1 MIATTEERDALM
13 DAIELY
19 GDSRAYV
26 ADDAAER
33 LAAIRAM
40 LAPPDNAVLIPRAL
54 AERAA
59 ENLEIS
65 ANEFRLVDMMDAANE
80 RQADADALRAVLR
93 GEATRD
99 NAVLIPRALAERLQ
113 DASEIV
119 AFIAHGNDDQVT
131 NKSRMAD
138 ADALRAVLRGEATR
152 DE

>member
-1 MIATTEERDALM
+1 M

-40 LAPPDNAVLIPRAL
+40 LAPDNAVVIPRAL

-99 NAVLIPRALAERLQ
+99 E
-113 DASEIV
+113 
-119 AFIAHGNDDQVT
+119 
-131 NKSRMAD
+131 
-138 ADALRAVLRGEATR
+138 
-152 DE
+152 